1 MYCISFNSVISA
13 IPGMMNKEE
22 VTENSSILK
31 RKKIFLNKKDLLI
44 IRNIYLKNNFIYK
57 KLKRN

>member
-31 RKKIFLNKKDLLI
+31 RKKIFLNKK
-44 IRNIYLKNNFIYK
+44 RFIDYK
-57 KLKRN
+57 EYIFEK